1 MGFKKYQ
8 VLPQTPKWLVSF
20 YIKNVYSE
28 QKKTSQKYTF
38 LGRQAH
44 IPIHLDVKVL
54 YVIFWSFEKYQN
66 RTQNSNGFAFV
77 FPKNTNPQ
85 RKTCKILYFLAMRL
99 LRTASMAIRVEKLG
113 EDPWIG

>member
-20 YIKNVYSE
+20 YIKNVYSQ

-66 RTQNSNGFAFV
+66 RTQNSNGFALFS
-77 FPKNTNPQ
+77 
-85 RKTCKILYFLAMRL
+85 RKTP
-99 LRTASMAIRVEKLG
+99 IRNEKLAKFCISW
-113 EDPWIG
+113 P